1 MKTLIEHITSELSA
15 IDTDQ
20 AYDDMLDEIY
30 SLESVGGPFAY
41 MSASKVL
48 CEVDPTAYRCGF
60 SDYTDSQREVWAEV
74 DGNYYDRRD
83 AEKAKE
89 EFISELQ
96 AEADKL
102 LCEFATLHLEDKGSE
117 EIAESLVAGTQ
128 AELDAK
134 LAEVKEAE
142 GFDL

>member
-1 MKTLIEHITSELSA
+1 MKALIEHITSELSA

-60 SDYTDSQREVWAEV
+60 SDYTAFSQREVWAEV

-83 AEKAKE
+83 AEKAKQ

-96 AEADKL
+96 AK
-102 LCEFATLHLEDKGSE
+102 
-117 EIAESLVAGTQ
+117 AEKIE
-128 AELDAK
+128 AELECLDQHPDSPEYEK
-134 LAEVKEAE
+134 LDNDFTLAASLVKEAE

>member
-1 MKTLIEHITSELSA
+1 MKTLIEHITSQCSA

-60 SDYTDSQREVWAEV
+60 SDYTAFSQREVWAEV

-89 EFISELQ
+89 EFISMLQ
-96 AEADKL
+96 AEADAHGEAANAASRNQDKAAMDDAEIL
-102 LCEFATLHLEDKGSE
+102 FNAT
-117 EIAESLVAGTQ
+117 
-128 AELDAK
+128 

-142 GFDL
+142 GFEL

>member
-1 MKTLIEHITSELSA
+1 MKTLIEHITSQCSA
-15 IDTDQ
+15 INAGE

-74 DGNYYDRRD
+74 DGNYYNRRD

-96 AEADKL
+96 AKADAHEEAANAASRNQDKAAMDDAEIL
-102 LCEFATLHLEDKGSE
+102 FNAT
-117 EIAESLVAGTQ
+117 
-128 AELDAK
+128 